1 MPSRKKWICK
11 QAAVNEAV
19 SILPSFNLGTYSLL
33 LGFWEKSSKLFLLY
47 LVTLVEY
54 FSYHISQKTGLPPPC
69 IRYDI
74 YTGVGKRYGGQK
86 SLFPSGVQRQSFA
99 KDWISLFTKLK
110 LLYKMHKMRVQKLW
124 SGQRQHCPLPWPLH
138 SIHYWER
145 QIFEF
150 GVNGAFS
157 AVSRQLSDSQQSYV

>member
-74 YTGVGKRYGGQK
+74 YTGVGMGDRSPYSLVGSRGKASLKTGFLCLLSWSFFIKCTKCVCKNYG
-86 SLFPSGVQRQSFA
+86 LA
-99 KDWISLFTKLK
+99 KGSIA
-110 LLYKMHKMRVQKLW
+110 R
-124 SGQRQHCPLPWPLH
+124 CPDH
-138 SIHYWER
+138 SIVYTTER
-145 QIFEF
+145 DKF
-150 GVNGAFS
+150 
-157 AVSRQLSDSQQSYV
+157 LSLV